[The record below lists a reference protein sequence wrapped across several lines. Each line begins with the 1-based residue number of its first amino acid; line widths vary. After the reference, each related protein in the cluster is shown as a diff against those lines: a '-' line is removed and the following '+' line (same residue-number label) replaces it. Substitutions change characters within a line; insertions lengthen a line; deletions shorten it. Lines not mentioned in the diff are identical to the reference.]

1 MELNLLR
8 HAESKF
14 NKIGLLQGRIDCN
27 LSEEGIRKTKER
39 AKNNANYMMNNNARR
54 NQNES
59 NNCMW

>member
-1 MELNLLR
+1 MQKANSIR
-8 HAESKF
+8 
-14 NKIGLLQGRIDCN
+14 QGRIDCN

>member
-8 HAESKF
+8 HAESEF
-14 NKIGLLQGRIDCN
+14 NKIGLLQGR
-27 LSEEGIRKTKER
+27 RKTKER

>member
-8 HAESKF
+8 HAESEF

-39 AKNNANYMMNNNARR
+39 AKKRCTTNT
-54 NQNES
+54 EKKT
-59 NNCMW
+59 